1 VSIVQVK
8 ICGLTRP
15 EDVRCVAECGADLA
29 GFILYEK
36 SKRYVSPARIREL
49 VRLLPAA
56 TTKVGVVVNA
66 SVEFAREAL
75 EVGGLDLIQ
84 FCGDESADVVAAV
97 PRAWRAVG
105 LVDEEAVRL
114 AVGLPGEAVLVD
126 SIGDG
131 AHGGTG
137 RRCNWRLAGLLAAQR
152 SVVLAGGLHP
162 DNVAEAV
169 RQVRPFAVD
178 VASGVESAPGIK
190 NHAKIR
196 AFVHNARKA

>member
-1 VSIVQVK
+1 VQVK
-8 ICGLTRP
+8 VCGLTRP
-15 EDVRCVAECGADLA
+15 EDVRCVAECEVEFA

-36 SKRYVSPARIREL
+36 SKRYIAPSRIREL
-49 VRLLPAA
+49 VRLLPAS
-56 TTKVGVVVNA
+56 TTKVGVVVNVSA
-66 SVEFAREAL
+66 EFAREAC

-84 FCGDESADVVAAV
+84 FCGDEAPEVVSAL

-105 LVDEEAVRL
+105 LADEEAVRL

-126 SIGDG
+126 SISDG

-152 SVVLAGGLHP
+152 PVVLAGGLHP
-162 DNVAEAV
+162 DNVAEAI

-178 VASGVESAPGIK
+178 VASGVETAPGIK
-190 NHAKIR
+190 DHAKIR
-196 AFVHNARKA
+196 AFVRNARNA